1 MAGVKRV
8 LAYSGYFFA
17 HFSSSAAAALLPVK
31 KGAAMK
37 IHYEFVTGEKLEFEV
52 DDSIGDIVIE
62 MEVSQSKKNRA
73 ETRRH
78 SSLECLQEQQPWRNP
93 KQFVDEKVD
102 IEQFIIDLDERER
115 LHQAIRK
122 LEYRDSRIVSLYYFE
137 NRTMEEIG
145 REMGIS
151 AMAVS
156 KRLKKIPDKIKKFM
170 L

>member
-1 MAGVKRV
+1 
-8 LAYSGYFFA
+8 
-17 HFSSSAAAALLPVK
+17 
-31 KGAAMK
+31 MK
-37 IHYEFVTGEKLEFEV
+37 IHYEFVTGEKLEFDV

-62 MEVSQSKKNRA
+62 MEVLQSRKNRA

-78 SSLECLQEQQPWRNP
+78 RSLECLQEQQPGRNP

-102 IEQFIIDLDERER
+102 IEQSIIDLDERER

-170 L
+170 I

>member
-1 MAGVKRV
+1 
-8 LAYSGYFFA
+8 
-17 HFSSSAAAALLPVK
+17 
-31 KGAAMK
+31 MK
-37 IHYEFVTGEKLEFEV
+37 IHYEFVTGERLELEV

-62 MEVSQSKKNRA
+62 MEVLQSRKNRA

-78 SSLECLQEQQPWRNP
+78 NSLESLQEQQPGCNP

-102 IEQFIIDLDERER
+102 IERCIIDLDERER

>member
-17 HFSSSAAAALLPVK
+17 CFSSSAAAALLPVK

-37 IHYEFVTGEKLEFEV
+37 IHYEFVTGERLELEV
-52 DDSIGDIVIE
+52 DDRIGDIVIE
-62 MEVSQSKKNRA
+62 MEVLQSRKNRA

-78 SSLECLQEQQPWRNP
+78 NSLESLQEQQPGRNP

-102 IEQFIIDLDERER
+102 IERFIIDLDERER

-145 REMGIS
+145 KEMGIS
-151 AMAVS
+151 AVAVS
-156 KRLKKIPDKIKKFM
+156 KRLKKIPEKLKKFM
-170 L
+170 V

>member
-1 MAGVKRV
+1 
-8 LAYSGYFFA
+8 
-17 HFSSSAAAALLPVK
+17 
-31 KGAAMK
+31 MK
-37 IHYEFVTGEKLEFEV
+37 IHYEFVTGEKLELEV

-62 MEVSQSKKNRA
+62 MEVLQYRKNRA

-78 SSLECLQEQQPWRNP
+78 NSLECLQEQQPGRNP

-102 IEQFIIDLDERER
+102 IEQFIIDLDEKER

>member
-1 MAGVKRV
+1 
-8 LAYSGYFFA
+8 
-17 HFSSSAAAALLPVK
+17 
-31 KGAAMK
+31 MK
-37 IHYEFVTGEKLEFEV
+37 IQYEFVTGEKLELEV

-62 MEVSQSKKNRA
+62 MEVLQSRKNRA

-78 SSLECLQEQQPWRNP
+78 NSLECLQEQQPGSNP

-122 LEYRDSRIVSLYYFE
+122 LEYRDSWIVSLYYFE